1 MSFQTQVGLSPELSQ
16 GVTLLARALV
26 AAARNWALYPQEHP
40 AVRASFEALSQAIHA
55 ATNEAVFS
63 VGITPDALLIE
74 GRAVPP
80 SPQVTE
86 AARLLHDR
94 DLLQLT
100 FSGAVP
106 AEAVARFLG
115 ILTMDGRLLREEG
128 GPETIWRKTGH
139 PSITLEQVDY
149 VQVLEDKD
157 EASARQH
164 DDIWRSIVHS
174 IASGQK
180 SFDELSQQRLLA
192 IAGDAT
198 QIGELAEAVMATK
211 CTADGCPMITTQAA
225 TVLAAFRHLARIV
238 AVKASDQ
245 SVDALQ
251 NIATAAASLDPRVVI
266 QMMQDEED
274 PDDAEQVVRAIGD
287 AFDDTKVAQLLA
299 TALAADGQVTDRLA
313 DVFDTIA
320 PDTDR
325 KRRVL
330 TMTRTLLSESSFGQT
345 RQFKAIWSSMEELL
359 ISYDDKPFTSA
370 TYRAQLDGAATRG
383 AAAAGRDLPEELP
396 EWVETLGQEN
406 VRKLSVVLIID
417 LLKLETEAARA
428 AEIAHDMTA
437 LAEDLL
443 MSGDYDEARAV
454 AAALSEAAGNP
465 KCVAHA
471 ACREALD
478 MLAHSAALHET
489 VAMLGELDAGPLSV
503 FADVCGL
510 LGPASVDTLIMTLKM
525 ADRSP
530 ALERGSR
537 IIIGF
542 GAPAVQ
548 RLAPL
553 VDDERPAVQCNL
565 ARVLGKI
572 AAPQAVPLLQPLLRR
587 NDPTVTR
594 RAIAAL
600 ANINDPAAA
609 RAIHTVLRSTTG
621 EQRRVVI
628 DALVSERDARV
639 VPMLVR
645 ILDES
650 EPLGKDHTVV
660 LDTLGALKM
669 VHTDTAVRP
678 IDSVMRRK
686 RWFALRKNKALKQT
700 SVDALASIGT
710 DASKRALAQAATDG
724 DRTLRKLARTK
735 LAGGDL
741 EKS

>member
-1 MSFQTQVGLSPELSQ
+1 
-16 GVTLLARALV
+16 
-26 AAARNWALYPQEHP
+26 
-40 AVRASFEALSQAIHA
+40 
-55 ATNEAVFS
+55 
-63 VGITPDALLIE
+63 
-74 GRAVPP
+74 
-80 SPQVTE
+80 
-86 AARLLHDR
+86 
-94 DLLQLT
+94 
-100 FSGAVP
+100 
-106 AEAVARFLG
+106 
-115 ILTMDGRLLREEG
+115 
-128 GPETIWRKTGH
+128 
-139 PSITLEQVDY
+139 
-149 VQVLEDKD
+149 
-157 EASARQH
+157 
-164 DDIWRSIVHS
+164 
-174 IASGQK
+174 
-180 SFDELSQQRLLA
+180 
-192 IAGDAT
+192 
-198 QIGELAEAVMATK
+198 MATK

-478 MLAHSAALHET
+478 KLAHSAALHET
-489 VAMLGELDAGPLSV
+489 VAILGELDAGPLSV

-542 GAPAVQ
+542 GASRGSAAGAARGRRAAGGAVQ
-548 RLAPL
+548 PRTGA
-553 VDDERPAVQCNL
+553 
-565 ARVLGKI
+565 GKDRGAGKRCPYCSRCFAATI
-572 AAPQAVPLLQPLLRR
+572 PPSRAAPSPRWR
-587 NDPTVTR
+587 T
-594 RAIAAL
+594 
-600 ANINDPAAA
+600 
-609 RAIHTVLRSTTG
+609 STTRLPPAPFTRYCAPPPASSG
-621 EQRRVVI
+621 ASSSTRSYRSATPEWCPCWCGSWTKASR
-628 DALVSERDARV
+628 SERTTRWSWTRWAR
-639 VPMLVR
+639 
-645 ILDES
+645 
-650 EPLGKDHTVV
+650 
-660 LDTLGALKM
+660 
-669 VHTDTAVRP
+669 
-678 IDSVMRRK
+678 
-686 RWFALRKNKALKQT
+686 
-700 SVDALASIGT
+700 
-710 DASKRALAQAATDG
+710 
-724 DRTLRKLARTK
+724 
-735 LAGGDL
+735 
-741 EKS
+741 